1 MGLSGSLREFALSE
15 ILQLLSSQRK
25 TGSLRLTRGSDTR
38 VIYLLEG
45 RIAAVRDKG
54 FGDDDPL
61 GRFLRRVHRLSNEQV
76 RGIASIHHESGRD
89 LVDLLLNGATAPDPA
104 AGRCHRWH

>member
-1 MGLSGSLREFALSE
+1 MALSGSLREFALSE

-25 TGSLRLTRGSDTR
+25 TGSLRLTRGNETR

-61 GRFLRRVHRLSNEQV
+61 GGFLRRVHRLSNEQI
-76 RGIASIHHESGRD
+76 RGISSVRRTASMSIDSVDSESGSTD
-89 LVDLLLNGATAPDPA
+89 SGGDTFENE
-104 AGRCHRWH
+104 